1 MYQGTRV
8 WEYHVLKL
16 FPCRSRAHVDYFME
30 KSFSNGSSSHIYE
43 NTRCSNCSQTAWA
56 CSLQRA
62 IEGARTRLESTA
74 VCAFSKA
81 GSTVALCSKCTGAL
95 TFFFWNRCGAQ
106 GKCQP
111 SRSPWQNF
119 SKVCEFYI
127 NLLHIVILFWLLRNS
142 QFFFLGGYDRRR
154 RRFHCGVFAQTNPSH
169 LCVARGI
176 RDYGGVRT

>member
-8 WEYHVLKL
+8 WEYHVLKS

-30 KSFSNGSSSHIYE
+30 KSFSYGSSSHIYE

-95 TFFFWNRCGAQ
+95 TFFFESVRCP
-106 GKCQP
+106 GKMPAFEIPVAKCLK
-111 SRSPWQNF
+111 SLRILYKFATYSHFVLTFEKF
-119 SKVCEFYI
+119 SIIFFRWIRPAPET
-127 NLLHIVILFWLLRNS
+127 LSLRG
-142 QFFFLGGYDRRR
+142 F
-154 RRFHCGVFAQTNPSH
+154 CTN
-169 LCVARGI
+169 
-176 RDYGGVRT
+176 